1 VPDVHLVKTGKAL
14 LPATDADAEIV
25 SKLKNGSTYKASIVA
40 PRNLRFHKKTF
51 ALLNLSFEYWQP
63 ESMVAEV
70 ERATIERFGKY
81 LINHGVSTEAVY
93 ALKAGFLN
101 ELEFNR
107 QHSEAG
113 KDFESFRAWVTVK
126 AGFFNLINSPAGP
139 RKVPKSI
146 SFAQMDDVEFSD
158 FYRQILNVC
167 WELCL
172 HKIFNNQDEL
182 AKQLLEFE

>member
-1 VPDVHLVKTGKAL
+1 MPVNES
-14 LPATDADAEIV
+14 DADAIQR
-25 SKLKNGSTYKASIVA
+25 LKHGTIYRADVTA
-40 PRNLRFHKKTF
+40 PRNLKRHRRFF
-51 ALLNLSFEYWQP
+51 ALLNLAFDYWQP

-81 LINHGVSTEAVY
+81 LINHSVSTDAVY

-113 KDFESFRAWVTVK
+113 KDFESFRAWITVK

>member
-1 VPDVHLVKTGKAL
+1 MTQIYLVKQGKAL
-14 LPATDADAEIV
+14 LPAADSDAEAIA
-25 SKLKNGSTYKASIVA
+25 KLKNGGVYKADVVA

-51 ALLNLSFEYWQP
+51 ALLNLTFEYWQP

-70 ERATIERFGKY
+70 ELATIERFGKY

-113 KDFESFRAWVTVK
+113 KDFESFRAWITVK

-146 SFAQMDDVEFSD
+146 SFAQMDDCEFSD

>member
-1 VPDVHLVKTGKAL
+1 MTEIYLVKQGKAL
-14 LPATDADAEIV
+14 LPAADSDAEAIA
-25 SKLKNGSTYKASIVA
+25 KLKNGGVYKADVVA
-40 PRNLRFHKKTF
+40 PRNLKFHRKTF
-51 ALLNLSFEYWQP
+51 ALLNLTFEYWQP

-70 ERATIERFGKY
+70 ERANTDRFCRY
-81 LINHGVSTEAVY
+81 LVNHGVSLNAVY

-113 KDFESFRAWVTVK
+113 KDFESFRAWITVK
-126 AGFFNLINSPAGP
+126 AGFFNLINSPDGP

-167 WELCL
+167 WELAL

>member
-1 VPDVHLVKTGKAL
+1 V
-14 LPATDADAEIV
+14 AEIFLIKQGRSLV
-25 SKLKNGSTYKASIVA
+25 PANESDSEAMAKLKSGQIYKADVVA
-40 PRNLRFHKKTF
+40 PRNLQFHRKSF
-51 ALLNLSFEYWQP
+51 ALLNLAFEYWEP

-70 ERATIERFGKY
+70 ERATVERFGRY

-113 KDFESFRAWVTVK
+113 KDFESFRAWITVK

-146 SFAQMDDVEFSD
+146 SFAQMDNAEFSD

-167 WELCL
+167 WDLAL